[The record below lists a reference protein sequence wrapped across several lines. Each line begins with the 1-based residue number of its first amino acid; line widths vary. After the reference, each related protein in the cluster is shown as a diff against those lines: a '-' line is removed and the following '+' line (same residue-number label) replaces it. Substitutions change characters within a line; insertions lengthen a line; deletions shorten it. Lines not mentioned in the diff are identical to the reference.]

1 MYEIVK
7 WKICVY
13 IYIYIYYII
22 LYMYIQIENVLE
34 NNYLEVFT
42 NTYSCA
48 CMKGFV
54 HFVQQIYVY
63 KSI

>member
-13 IYIYIYYII
+13 IYIYII

-34 NNYLEVFT
+34 ST
-42 NTYSCA
+42 
-48 CMKGFV
+48 
-54 HFVQQIYVY
+54 
-63 KSI
+63 

>member
-1 MYEIVK
+1 
-7 WKICVY
+7 
-13 IYIYIYYII
+13 
-22 LYMYIQIENVLE
+22 MYIQIENVLE

>member
-1 MYEIVK
+1 MSAESLVK
-7 WKICVY
+7 WLVASKMK
-13 IYIYIYYII
+13 
-22 LYMYIQIENVLE
+22 YMYIQIENVLE